1 MPVNSAP
8 PLLDVSRVSTSFS
21 TSRGELR
28 AVDGASF
35 TLNAGETLG
44 IVGESGSGKSVLVRT
59 IMQLLGRNATVA
71 PESHIMFEGRDLLE
85 LDAAAA
91 TSFWGR
97 EMAMVFQDPLTSLN
111 PVRRI
116 GK

>member
-1 MPVNSAP
+1 MNSAP